1 MSRLNHQWISQLPI
15 KNIKKLKPVSGGDI
29 NEAYQITTDSHQYFM
44 KVQPHKTAKYF
55 GHEINGLKAMSKA
68 IRCPKPLY
76 NGQINGDAYLVLNWV
91 NTGFQGSQAE
101 LGQLVAKLHSQ
112 TNDRFGFV
120 DNHETGAL
128 NKTNNW
134 DDNWSR
140 FYVEQ
145 RLEPEIDACEKLGR
159 WNKWRQQHMD
169 HMISAFQNYYQ
180 EHSVVPSL
188 CHGDLWSGNYMFDQ
202 DGHPLLIDPDAVY
215 ADREYDLAMTTI
227 FGGFDS
233 EFYQAYQQTFPFG
246 DGFRDRL
253 QWYRFFYLC
262 LHLILFGE
270 TYGGSVDA
278 ILGGF

>member
-140 FYVEQ
+140 VLVDQ
-145 RLEPEIDACEKLGR
+145 RVVPQKESCEKQGR
-159 WNKWRQQHMD
+159 GDHWGQQHMD

-233 EFYQAYQQTFPFG
+233 EFYQAYQQTFPFD